1 MLGRFFRVRSRR
13 AFYANLEFGVI
24 AAKETFHLS
33 RVDLNQILW
42 SKSELHWSLFL
53 ILIFL
58 VKELNEHW

>member
-33 RVDLNQILW
+33 RVDSQSNFM
-42 SKSELHWSLFL
+42 E
-53 ILIFL
+53 
-58 VKELNEHW
+58 